1 MPLMSDRGLEEPVPD
16 SMEQDQDAIS
26 GATESADTQPADT
39 PLEADEADVAEQA
52 RELDLGEEDYR

>member
-1 MPLMSDRGLEEPVPD
+1 MSARDLAEPVPG
-16 SMEQDQDAIS
+16 SAGQDQEASTDAEQAV
-26 GATESADTQPADT
+26 GRDPADM